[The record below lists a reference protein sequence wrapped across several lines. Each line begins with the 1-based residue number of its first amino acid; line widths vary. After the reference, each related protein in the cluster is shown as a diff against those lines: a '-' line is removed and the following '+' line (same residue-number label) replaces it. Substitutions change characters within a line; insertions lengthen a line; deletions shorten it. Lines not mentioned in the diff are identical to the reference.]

1 MSKKIIYTIN
11 KKTGAHSVRTEGY
24 HGPECL
30 EATKPLE
37 EGLGMNQAC
46 AVPTPEMYET
56 PAEEQKE
63 TLGGS

>member
-1 MSKKIIYTIN
+1 MSKKITVTIN
-11 KKTGAHSVRTEGY
+11 KKTGGMQVKTEGY
-24 HGPECL
+24 QGPACL

-46 AVPTPEMYET
+46 AVPTAEMYEA